1 MHEEA
6 LPAMIRTDTVVVS
19 SHYVRLAVVTCV
31 VAVVPMILGVQL
43 LASHLGQTSREVVA
57 AAACQNES
65 CAQTPAVRRT
75 VAELEGR
82 GLTCRAK
89 PGLTDTIVFEW
100 KSTEVTVIDFAT
112 ALRASSNSEGWVRS
126 YCMAS

>member
-1 MHEEA
+1 
-6 LPAMIRTDTVVVS
+6 MIRTDTVVVS

-31 VAVVPMILGVQL
+31 VAVVPAILGFQL
-43 LASHLGQTSREVVA
+43 LASHLGQTSREVVN
-57 AAACQNES
+57 AAACQDES
-65 CAQTPAVRRT
+65 CMETPAVRRT

-82 GLTCRAK
+82 GLECRAK

-100 KSTEVTVIDFAT
+100 KTTEVTVIDFAT

-126 YCMAS
+126 YCMPS

>member
-1 MHEEA
+1 
-6 LPAMIRTDTVVVS
+6 MIRTDTVVAS

-31 VAVVPMILGVQL
+31 VAVVPMILGLQL
-43 LASHLGQTSREVVA
+43 LTAHVGQTSREVVT
-57 AAACQNES
+57 AAACQEQS

-75 VAELEGR
+75 IAELEGR
-82 GLTCRAK
+82 GLNCRTK

-100 KSTEVTVIDFAT
+100 KTTEVTVVDFPT

-126 YCMAS
+126 YCMPS